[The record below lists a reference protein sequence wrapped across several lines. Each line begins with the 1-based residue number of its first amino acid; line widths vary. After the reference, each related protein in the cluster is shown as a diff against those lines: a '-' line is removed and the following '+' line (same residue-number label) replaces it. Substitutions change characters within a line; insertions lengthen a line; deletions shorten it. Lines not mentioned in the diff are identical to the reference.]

1 VFFRVP
7 QALLSTAISSGAA
20 AQKALL
26 PFGAH
31 AFQEHIPG
39 AFLMERVAR
48 VT

>member
-1 VFFRVP
+1 MLR
-7 QALLSTAISSGAA
+7 ALLRTAISSGAG

-26 PFGAH
+26 PFGAD
-31 AFQEHIPG
+31 AFQEHLPR